1 MELSHLHAAALFVS
15 IAGLAMRAGVLS
27 GSISAFP
34 QFAFSGVKPKINE
47 TKESAWVALVD
58 VRDQQDEEEI
68 KSQEGQYSDCKPK
81 RGIFGRSPNG
91 NHNVSEPCKERRV
104 TDQ

>member
-68 KSQEGQYSDCKPK
+68 KSQEG
-81 RGIFGRSPNG
+81 I
-91 NHNVSEPCKERRV
+91 
-104 TDQ
+104 